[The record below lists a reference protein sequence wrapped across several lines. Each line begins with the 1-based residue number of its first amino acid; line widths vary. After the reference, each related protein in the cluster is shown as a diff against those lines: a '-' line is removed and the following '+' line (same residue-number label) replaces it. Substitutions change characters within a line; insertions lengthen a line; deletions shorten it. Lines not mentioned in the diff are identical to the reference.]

1 MYKKLLLLAVTSISV
16 IANAQDANPKKG
28 WYFKAGA
35 SYFIQTSA
43 TEFPIV
49 SGQQPNT
56 DVYAANGTTLVSR
69 ETNHGSF
76 GAGFRTNISGAYRFT
91 DRLGIE
97 MGVNYFDGNSKT
109 MVDTRNRLVAAGPTF
124 VDGKAEGYVKALDL
138 SPSLVLFLGEVNKFE
153 PYTKVGVII
162 PVYGRLTIDTE
173 RTYTNPL
180 GVTKA
185 FQRDVIKPN
194 PTVGFMAAIG
204 TSYKISS
211 NISIY
216 GEVEYRNFTV
226 HGKSKETTEYTENGV
241 DKLNTATAF
250 RSDASYSAIHT
261 NYVDKLDGNSNN
273 LTTNSSFDS
282 TKAKDEISSYIGI
295 SGVGLSLGVKYSL

>member
-1 MYKKLLLLAVTSISV
+1 
-16 IANAQDANPKKG
+16 
-28 WYFKAGA
+28 
-35 SYFIQTSA
+35 
-43 TEFPIV
+43 
-49 SGQQPNT
+49 
-56 DVYAANGTTLVSR
+56 
-69 ETNHGSF
+69 
-76 GAGFRTNISGAYRFT
+76 RFT

-109 MVDTRNRLVAAGPTF
+109 MVDTRNKLVAAGPTF

-162 PVYGRLTIDTE
+162 PVYGTLTIDTE
-173 RTYTNPL
+173 RKYTNPI

-216 GEVEYRNFTV
+216 GEVEYKNFTV

-241 DKLNTATAF
+241 DKLNTATVF
-250 RSDASYSAIHT
+250 RSDTSYSAIHT

-273 LTTNSSFDS
+273 TTTNSSFDS